1 MDFDQI
7 EKMFNSDGRIAKA
20 AGRGMFSR
28 VRFRQGGKPR
38 FPSEQIDRRRHTD
51 YRASRVTTT
60 QWTPAQVAAH
70 CESIG
75 IR

>member
-7 EKMFNSDGRIAKA
+7 ERMLTTDGRIAKA

-38 FPSEQIDRRRHTD
+38 FPSEMIDRRKHAD
-51 YRASRVTTT
+51 YRASRTVTTR
-60 QWTPAQVAAH
+60 WTPEQVIAH
-70 CESIG
+70 LG
-75 IR
+75 VR